1 MEDRQYR
8 ETGQDTTIL
17 YFTCRARKRRRD
29 EVHSGVYVDV
39 RGLHNLVFSLL
50 FRLYEWGT
58 GTFRHNY
65 PIQLPTAVAVKLVF

>member
-8 ETGQDTTIL
+8 EAGQGTTIHHI
-17 YFTCRARKRRRD
+17 TCRARGRRRD
-29 EVHSGVYVDV
+29 EVQSGIYVGV
-39 RGLHNLVFSLL
+39 HNLVFSLL
-50 FRLYEWGT
+50 FRLQEWGT

>member
-8 ETGQDTTIL
+8 ETGQGTTIL
-17 YFTCRARKRRRD
+17 HIACRARRD
-29 EVHSGVYVDV
+29 EVHSGIYVGVHD
-39 RGLHNLVFSLL
+39 LVFSLL
-50 FRLYEWGT
+50 FRLQEWGT